1 MKRQSQPRGNLP
13 PRINTPNNQDFI
25 QEYFSGPS
33 PFSPQNNVDNN
44 MFNNNMYY
52 PPNGQMVP
60 PNNGPMYNNAVDG
73 MENYDLKDN
82 NHKHMPRGMPTP
94 STPIHPMNDMGQFN
108 VPMQYRNYE
117 MYGDHQHQQPLMTP
131 PPYMRGNVPFMNGGP
146 HGNEEMMV
154 GMNHIMKDQ
163 NNNLLS
169 PVVLENTGGAQNNK
183 KANLY
188 KTELCRSYEETG
200 HCRYGSKCQFAHSES
215 ELRHVDRHPK
225 YKTEMCKTFWEQGT
239 CPYGKRCCFIHTPRD
254 LSKKEDA
261 PGQTPTT
268 PIKKSFQEP
277 TVTITK
283 PKVSTPDN
291 SNTLSE
297 GETIAITSEE
307 GETSLNNHSR
317 SGSDGATATSMTEEV
332 ITTDDTENKATEEV
346 APTDDSNTAAITKT
360 DANANANATTKTDAT
375 TTTSTE
381 VTSTTDEKKPEKTDD
396 SKEDVKKD
404 GEGEDATTST
414 EKESVKTT
422 TTASIAIK
430 TTKMS
435 TPKAMASSFEPMA
448 KTPTSNPTFNY
459 STSFNGNG
467 IMNNGNFTPRR
478 KMSSPAQRQTPR
490 NMNIPNKG
498 MNMNGDMYNNHN
510 NNYNGMLGMNSMS
523 YQPTST
529 LDSDFMFN
537 PNPNDMSKAM
547 GQNHMSTSFPA
558 NDFLDEKVMYKLQN
572 LSIQTTPPHT
582 PINNQRNSQSM
593 ISPMSSSF
601 TQNSIFMKQ
610 PLNVNTNQNNSNLF
624 LKQTVTA
631 SPFAQGSSGSFL
643 SPKQNFMGMPPIPMI
658 DDESASL
665 KGSVSGKGSDYGDD
679 VKSNATEEASNVSV
693 TTSNNPNNIFMKQ
706 AITTPKAGNPSHPF
720 LKVTQTPTTPKNS
733 AFLPSTPQS
742 ISNSFLN
749 SSSVSPL
756 PSSRMGTSLPSTP
769 IHPNSF
775 SSSVIDDIYNSNTG
789 NGVNEFSR
797 PNTSGINIAAS
808 PFTPSNN
815 DISQYMMQMSSNRD
829 NGGISLENI
838 KSPSQ
843 LFYRQS
849 AGSLNPIN
857 TTSSLKSNG
866 GFGNMN
872 MGMGMVKNRS
882 ESFDYGMLSPNGMNS
897 FLNSGNSVTS
907 PVSGFNNPLASS
919 FNNSFLANKN
929 RSESI
934 DFGQINHTPKD
945 TTNMV
950 GSMPSLSFL
959 QSINEG
965 IPDSPF
971 SNHGSSHGS
980 PLHSTSTTLNDLN
993 VSGMTMS
1000 DFGSRRKSFPEQS
1013 LMSVRLPT
1021 VPEGR
1026 HPNVIEEEEEPQRI
1040 FNNNSLTDEGIL
1052 KFSKEHFGLDD
1063 SHSKSLL
1070 GAQGSSGLGGSIL
1083 GGNIFHPM
1091 SPSSTSH
1098 NFF

>member
-25 QEYFSGPS
+25 QEYFSGHQPS

-52 PPNGQMVP
+52 PPNNQMVP
-60 PNNGPMYNNAVDG
+60 PNNGPMYNNGVDG
-73 MENYDLKDN
+73 IEIKDN
-82 NHKHMPRGMPTP
+82 NHKHMSRGIPTP
-94 STPIHPMNDMGQFN
+94 TTPIHPMNDMNQFN
-108 VPMQYRNYE
+108 MPMPYRNYD

-131 PPYMRGNVPFMNGGP
+131 PPPYMRGNVPFMNGGH

-154 GMNHIMKDQ
+154 GMNVMKDQ

-254 LSKKEDA
+254 LSKKDDI

-283 PKVSTPDN
+283 PKENSTDTT
-291 SNTLSE
+291 NTLSE
-297 GETIAITSEE
+297 GETLAITSEE
-307 GETSLNNHSR
+307 GETTANNHSR
-317 SGSDGATATSMTEEV
+317 SGSDGATATSLTEEV
-332 ITTDDTENKATEEV
+332 ITTEEVEGKTTTEEGDTTKV
-346 APTDDSNTAAITKT
+346 STTTDSTAA
-360 DANANANATTKTDAT
+360 AT
-375 TTTSTE
+375 TTDTATK
-381 VTSTTDEKKPEKTDD
+381 DEKKEEQNQD
-396 SKEDVKKD
+396 KKD
-404 GEGEDATTST
+404 VEEDPASTESTTT
-414 EKESVKTT
+414 TAPAEKESVKANTPS
-422 TTASIAIK
+422 ASIAIK

-448 KTPTSNPTFNY
+448 KTPTSNPTINY
-459 STSFNGNG
+459 STSFNGT
-467 IMNNGNFTPRR
+467 MNSGMMNGNFTPRR
-478 KMSSPAQRQTPR
+478 KMSSPPQRQTPR
-490 NMNIPNKG
+490 NMNTPNKA
-498 MNMNGDMYNNHN
+498 MNMNGDMYNN
-510 NNYNGMLGMNSMS
+510 YNGMLGINSMS
-523 YQPTST
+523 YQPTSP

-537 PNPNDMSKAM
+537 PNPNEMSKSM

-558 NDFLDEKVMYKLQN
+558 NDFLDDKMMYKLQN
-572 LSIQTTPPHT
+572 LSLQTTPPHT
-582 PINNQRNSQSM
+582 PINNQRNSQNM
-593 ISPMSSSF
+593 MSPMSSSF
-601 TQNSIFMKQ
+601 NQNSIFMKQ
-610 PLNVNTNQNNSNLF
+610 PLNINTNPTNSNLF
-624 LKQTVTA
+624 LKQAVTA
-631 SPFAQGSSGSFL
+631 SPFTPGTSGSFL
-643 SPKQNFMGMPPIPMI
+643 SPKQTHMGMPSIPMI
-658 DDESASL
+658 DDESGSL

-679 VKSNATEEASNVSV
+679 TKSNATEEASN
-693 TTSNNPNNIFMKQ
+693 TSMTNPNNIFMKQ

-720 LKVTQTPTTPKNS
+720 LKVSQTPSTPKNS

-742 ISNSFLN
+742 ISNGFLTGN
-749 SSSVSPL
+749 NVSPL
-756 PSSRMGTSLPSTP
+756 PSSLMGTSLPSTP
-769 IHPNSF
+769 IHPNNSF
-775 SSSVIDDIYNSNTG
+775 SSSAIEDIYTGGGNSNG
-789 NGVNEFSR
+789 MNEFSR
-797 PNTSGINIAAS
+797 PNTTGINIAAS
-808 PFTPSNN
+808 PFTPNN
-815 DISQYMMQMSSNRD
+815 DLSQYMMQMSSNRD
-829 NGGISLENI
+829 NGISLENI

-866 GFGNMN
+866 GFGSMN
-872 MGMGMVKNRS
+872 MGMSMGMVKNRS

-907 PVSGFNNPLASS
+907 PTSGFNNPLASS
-919 FNNSFLANKN
+919 FNNSFLGTKN

-934 DFGQINHTPKD
+934 DFGQISHTPTKE
-945 TTNMV
+945 TSNMV
-950 GSMPSLSFL
+950 GSMPTLSFL

-980 PLHSTSTTLNDLN
+980 PLHSATTSFNDLN
-993 VSGMTMS
+993 ANGMMMNDFSGNN
-1000 DFGSRRKSFPEQS
+1000 RRKSFPESS

-1026 HPNVIEEEEEPQRI
+1026 HPNVIEEEEEPPRL
-1040 FNNNSLTDEGIL
+1040 FNNNNLTDEGIL

-1070 GAQGSSGLGGSIL
+1070 GTQGSNGLGGSIL